1 MDATVGGAASNS
13 FVTQSAATQYFVDRL
28 DSSAWSDASIRQQ
41 QNALMM
47 ATMRLDAENYTGV
60 RVTTTQRLQW
70 PRYNTY
76 NRDDQL
82 FVTTAIPVIVQQATC
97 ELALALLRDPAMFDA
112 SGLEM
117 FTNVKLGSIDVTP
130 RPGTP
135 TVALPAIV
143 KRLLAP
149 VLMSGGVSVHVARG

>member
-1 MDATVGGAASNS
+1 
-13 FVTQSAATQYFVDRL
+13 
-28 DSSAWSDASIRQQ
+28 
-41 QNALMM
+41 
-47 ATMRLDAENYTGV
+47 MRLDAENYTGV